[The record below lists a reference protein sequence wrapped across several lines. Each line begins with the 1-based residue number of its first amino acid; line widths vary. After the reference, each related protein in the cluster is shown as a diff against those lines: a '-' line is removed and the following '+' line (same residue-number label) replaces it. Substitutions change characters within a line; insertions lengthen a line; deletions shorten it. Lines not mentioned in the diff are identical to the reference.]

1 MWEPV
6 KIELSEAERERLEG
20 MTRSR
25 TLPARLVLRAR
36 IVLLAADGLSN
47 RAIGAD
53 LGIDFKSA
61 MRWRNRFLAERFE
74 GIERER
80 PGRGRKPVLKAETV
94 QEVVQATLQAK
105 PENATHW
112 SVRSMAK
119 ASGLGKSTIHRIWA
133 AHGLKPHRVE
143 TFKLSTAPNFE
154 AKLVDIVGL
163 YLNPPEH
170 AIVLCADE
178 KSQSQI
184 QALDRTQPGLPMKP
198 WRCGTMTH
206 DYDRRKS
213 LWDKR
218 NGTTTLFAAMSTLD
232 GQVIGECMPR
242 HRHQEWLKFLKLIDR
257 KTPKGLD
264 LHIICDNY
272 RTHKHEEVRKWLEKH
287 PRFHIHFTP
296 TGSSWLNMVERYFRD
311 ITENQIRRGVFR
323 SVEELERTIVAAID
337 QHNKAPRP
345 YIWTAEAK
353 DILAKVIR
361 ARAAS
366 NDPRFSGTPH

>member
-1 MWEPV
+1 VWEPV
-6 KIELSEAERERLEG
+6 RIELSETERERLEG

-25 TLPARLVLRAR
+25 TLPSRLVLRAR
-36 IVLLAADGLSN
+36 VVLLAAEGLSN
-47 RAIGAD
+47 RAIGSE

-61 MRWRNRFLAERFE
+61 MRWRNRFLSERFD

-80 PGRGRKPVLKAETV
+80 PGRGRKAVIEVGTV
-94 QEVVQATLQAK
+94 QAVVQTTLNAK
-105 PENATHW
+105 PEGATHW
-112 SVRSMAK
+112 SVRSLAK
-119 ASGLGKSTIHRIWA
+119 VSGLGKSTIHRIWK

-143 TFKLSTAPNFE
+143 TFKLSTDPDFE

-178 KSQSQI
+178 KSQI
-184 QALDRTQPGLPMKP
+184 QALDRTQPGLPLKP
-198 WRCGTMTH
+198 GRCGTMTH
-206 DYDRRKS
+206 DY
-213 LWDKR
+213 KR
-218 NGTTTLFAAMSTLD
+218 NGTTTLFAALSTLD

-257 KTPKGLD
+257 NTPKALD

-272 RTHKHEEVRKWLEKH
+272 RTHKHAEVQKWLEKH

-323 SVEELERTIVAAID
+323 SVGELEHTIQAAIV

-366 NDPRFSGTPH
+366 NDPRFSGTLH

>member
-1 MWEPV
+1 VWEPV
-6 KIELSEAERERLEG
+6 RIELSKVERERLEG

-25 TLPARLVLRAR
+25 TLPSRLVLRAR
-36 IVLLAADGLSN
+36 IVLLAAEGLSN
-47 RAIGAD
+47 RAIGMD

-61 MRWRNRFLAERFE
+61 MRWRNRFLAERFD

-80 PGRGRKPVLKAETV
+80 PGRGRKAVIQAEAV
-94 QEVVQATLQAK
+94 QEVVQSTLQTK
-105 PENATHW
+105 PEGATHW

-119 ASGLGKSTIHRIWA
+119 VSGLGKSTIHRIWKS
-133 AHGLKPHRVE
+133 HGLKPHRVE
-143 TFKLSTAPNFE
+143 SFKLSTDPDFE

-178 KSQSQI
+178 KSQI

-198 WRCGTMTH
+198 GRCGTMTH
-206 DYDRRKS
+206 DY
-213 LWDKR
+213 KR

-232 GQVIGECMPR
+232 GKVIGECMPR
-242 HRHQEWLKFLKLIDR
+242 HRHQEWLRFLKLINR
-257 KTPKGLD
+257 KTPKTLD

-296 TGSSWLNMVERYFRD
+296 TSSSWLNMVERYFRD

-323 SVEELERTIVAAID
+323 SVEELERTIQAAIE
-337 QHNKAPRP
+337 QHNEAPRP
-345 YIWTAEAK
+345 YIWTAGAK

-361 ARAAS
+361 ARTAS
-366 NDPRFSGTPH
+366 NDPRFSGTLH

>member
-143 TFKLSTAPNFE
+143 TFKLSTDPNFE

-170 AIVLCADE
+170 TIVLCADE
-178 KSQSQI
+178 KSQI

>member
-6 KIELSEAERERLEG
+6 RIELLETERERLEG

-25 TLPARLVLRAR
+25 TLPSRLVLRAK
-36 IVLLAADGLSN
+36 IVLLAAEGMSN

-61 MRWRNRFLAERFE
+61 MRWRNRFIAERFE

-80 PGRGRKPVLKAETV
+80 PGRGRKPSIKAETV
-94 QEVVQATLQAK
+94 QAVVQTTLQVK
-105 PENATHW
+105 PEHATHW
-112 SVRSMAK
+112 SVRSLAK
-119 ASGLGKSTIHRIWA
+119 VTGLGKTTIHKIWKS
-133 AHGLKPHRVE
+133 HGLKPHRVE
-143 TFKLSTAPNFE
+143 TFKLSTDPNFE

-178 KSQSQI
+178 KSQI

-198 WRCGTMTH
+198 GRCGTMTH
-206 DYDRRKS
+206 DY
-213 LWDKR
+213 KR

-232 GQVIGECMPR
+232 GKVIGKCMPR
-242 HRHQEWLKFLKLIDR
+242 HRHQEWLKFLRLINR
-257 KTPKGLD
+257 KTPKALD

-272 RTHKHEEVRKWLEKH
+272 RTHKHTAVQEWLEKH

-296 TGSSWLNMVERYFRD
+296 TSSSWLNMVERYFRD
-311 ITENQIRRGVFR
+311 ITENQIRRGVFK
-323 SVEELERTIVAAID
+323 SVDDLERTILTAID
-337 QHNKAPRP
+337 QHNHAPRP

-361 ARAAS
+361 ARSAS
-366 NDPRFSGTPH
+366 NDPRISGTLH

>member
-1 MWEPV
+1 MREPV
-6 KIELSEAERERLEG
+6 RIELSETERERLVG

-25 TLPARLVLRAR
+25 TLPSRLVLRAR
-36 IVLLAADGLSN
+36 IVLLAAEGLSN
-47 RAIGAD
+47 RVIGAN
-53 LGIDFKSA
+53 LSIDFKTV
-61 MRWRNRFLAERFE
+61 MRWRNRFLAERFD

-80 PGRGRKPVLKAETV
+80 PGRGRKAVIAVEAV
-94 QEVVQATLQAK
+94 QDVVHTTLQVK
-105 PENATHW
+105 PEGTTHW

-119 ASGLGKSTIHRIWA
+119 ASGLGKSTIHRIWK

-143 TFKLSTAPNFE
+143 SFKLSTDPDFE

-178 KSQSQI
+178 KSQI

-198 WRCGTMTH
+198 GRCGTMTH
-206 DYDRRKS
+206 DY
-213 LWDKR
+213 KR

-232 GQVIGECMPR
+232 GKVIGECMPR

-257 KTPKGLD
+257 KAPKGLD

-272 RTHKHEEVRKWLEKH
+272 RTHKHEVVRTWLEKH

-311 ITENQIRRGVFR
+311 ITEKQIRRGVFR
-323 SVEELERTIVAAID
+323 SVDELECTIQAAID
-337 QHNKAPRP
+337 QHNQAPRP

-366 NDPRFSGTPH
+366 VDPRFSGTLQ

>member
-1 MWEPV
+1 M
-6 KIELSEAERERLEG
+6 
-20 MTRSR
+20 
-25 TLPARLVLRAR
+25 
-36 IVLLAADGLSN
+36 LAAEGLSN
-47 RAIGAD
+47 RTIGSE

-61 MRWRNRFLAERFE
+61 MRWRNRFLGERFD

-80 PGRGRKPVLKAETV
+80 PGRGRKRVIEAEVV
-94 QEVVQATLQAK
+94 QEVVQTTLQAK

-112 SVRSMAK
+112 SVRSLAK
-119 ASGLGKSTIHRIWA
+119 VSGLGKSTIHRIWK

-143 TFKLSTAPNFE
+143 TFKLSTDPDFE

-178 KSQSQI
+178 KSQI

-198 WRCGTMTH
+198 GRCGTMTH
-206 DYDRRKS
+206 DY
-213 LWDKR
+213 KR
-218 NGTTTLFAAMSTLD
+218 NGTTTLFAALSTLD

-257 KTPKGLD
+257 KTPKDLD

-272 RTHKHEEVRKWLEKH
+272 RTHKHAEVQKWLEKH

-323 SVEELERTIVAAID
+323 SVEDLERTIQTAID

-361 ARAAS
+361 ARTAS
-366 NDPRFSGTPH
+366 NDPRFSGTLHYDDVGGTRHPCDCFWWMTSGCSWLQ

>member
-6 KIELSEAERERLEG
+6 RIELLEAERERLEG

-25 TLPARLVLRAR
+25 TLPSRLVLRAK
-36 IVLLAADGLSN
+36 IVLLAAEGLSN

-61 MRWRNRFLAERFE
+61 MRWRNRFIAERFE

-80 PGRGRKPVLKAETV
+80 PGRGRKPSIKVETV
-94 QEVVQATLQAK
+94 QEIVQTTLQVK
-105 PENATHW
+105 PEHATHW
-112 SVRSMAK
+112 SVRSLAK
-119 ASGLGKSTIHRIWA
+119 VTGLGKTTIHKIWKS
-133 AHGLKPHRVE
+133 HGLKPHRVE
-143 TFKLSTAPNFE
+143 TFKLSTDPYFE

-178 KSQSQI
+178 KSQI

-198 WRCGTMTH
+198 GRCGTMTH
-206 DYDRRKS
+206 DY
-213 LWDKR
+213 KR
-218 NGTTTLFAAMSTLD
+218 NGTTTLFAAMSTMD
-232 GQVIGECMPR
+232 GKVIGECMPR
-242 HRHQEWLKFLKLIDR
+242 HRHQEWLKFLRLINR
-257 KTPKGLD
+257 KTPKALD

-272 RTHKHEEVRKWLEKH
+272 RTHKHSAVQEWLEKH

-311 ITENQIRRGVFR
+311 ITENQIRRGVFK
-323 SVEELERTIVAAID
+323 SVDDLERTILSAID
-337 QHNKAPRP
+337 QHNLAPRP

-361 ARAAS
+361 ARSAF
-366 NDPRFSGTPH
+366 NDPRISGTLH

>member
-6 KIELSEAERERLEG
+6 KVELSKAERERLEG

-25 TLPARLVLRAR
+25 TLPSRLVLRAR
-36 IVLLAADGLSN
+36 IVLLAAEGLSN
-47 RAIGAD
+47 RTIGSE

-61 MRWRNRFLAERFE
+61 MRWRNRFLAERFD

-80 PGRGRKPVLKAETV
+80 PGRGRKRVIEA
-94 QEVVQATLQAK
+94 EVVQEIVQTTLQVK
-105 PENATHW
+105 PEKATHW
-112 SVRSMAK
+112 SVRSLAK
-119 ASGLGKSTIHRIWA
+119 VSGLGKSTIHRIWK

-143 TFKLSTAPNFE
+143 TFKLSTDPDFE

-178 KSQSQI
+178 KSQI

-198 WRCGTMTH
+198 GRCGTMTH
-206 DYDRRKS
+206 DY
-213 LWDKR
+213 KR
-218 NGTTTLFAAMSTLD
+218 NGTTTLFAALSTLD

-257 KTPKGLD
+257 KTPKDLD

-272 RTHKHEEVRKWLEKH
+272 RTHKHAEVQKWLEKH
-287 PRFHIHFTP
+287 ARFHIHFTP

-323 SVEELERTIVAAID
+323 SVEDLERTIQTAID

-361 ARAAS
+361 ARTAS
-366 NDPRFSGTPH
+366 NDPRFSGTLH

>member
-1 MWEPV
+1 MV
-6 KIELSEAERERLEG
+6 GNQVELLETERERLEG

-25 TLPARLVLRAR
+25 TLPSRLVLRAK
-36 IVLLAADGLSN
+36 IVLLAAEGLSN

-61 MRWRNRFLAERFE
+61 MRWRNRFIAERFE

-80 PGRGRKPVLKAETV
+80 PGRGRKPSIKVETV
-94 QEVVQATLQAK
+94 QAIVQTTLQVK
-105 PENATHW
+105 PEHATHW
-112 SVRSMAK
+112 SVRSLAK
-119 ASGLGKSTIHRIWA
+119 VTGLGKTTIHKIWKS
-133 AHGLKPHRVE
+133 HGLKPHRVE
-143 TFKLSTAPNFE
+143 TFKLSTDPNFE

-178 KSQSQI
+178 KSQI

-198 WRCGTMTH
+198 GRCGTMTH
-206 DYDRRKS
+206 DY
-213 LWDKR
+213 KR

-232 GQVIGECMPR
+232 GKVIGKCMPR
-242 HRHQEWLKFLKLIDR
+242 HRHQEWLKFLRLINR
-257 KTPKGLD
+257 KTPKALD

-272 RTHKHEEVRKWLEKH
+272 RTHKHSAVQEWLTKH

-296 TGSSWLNMVERYFRD
+296 TSSSWLNMVERYFRD
-311 ITENQIRRGVFR
+311 ITENQIRRGVFK
-323 SVEELERTIVAAID
+323 SVDDLERTILTAID
-337 QHNKAPRP
+337 QHNHAPRP

-361 ARAAS
+361 ARSAS
-366 NDPRFSGTPH
+366 NDPRISGTLH